1 MSLTTTDLL
10 NMYASMDNMYA
21 SPLRHLH
28 LSQTTMRVTAT
39 NLRAEL
45 FRTLDRVI
53 ATGEPVEVERPGGWV
68 RLVAAA
74 PAGRLS
80 RLRAHPGCIVGDA
93 AELASLSWPDV
104 WQPTL

>member
-1 MSLTTTDLL
+1 
-10 NMYASMDNMYA
+10 
-21 SPLRHLH
+21 
-28 LSQTTMRVTAT
+28 MRVTAT

-45 FRTLDRVI
+45 FKTLDRVV

-68 RLVAAA
+68 RLVAAS
-74 PAGRLS
+74 PVGRLS

-104 WQPTL
+104 WQPIL